1 MSCSDQNASKAKN
14 LQIRGARI
22 SCSHVRSTQS
32 IDESFGWRW
41 EPQRGSQGKAER
53 RLRRNFNLLVSGK
66 RSPHE
71 SCSRTY
77 ERTNACSLSSPSQ
90 STDQRSSSRASTGGS
105 SGALTLALNRAAQHI
120 GLDWIGL
127 SLR

>member
-1 MSCSDQNASKAKN
+1 MSRSDRNESKATN
-14 LQIRGARI
+14 LQISERA
-22 SCSHVRSTQS
+22 SQAATSDQPQA
-32 IDESFGWRW
+32 IDESFGGGW
-41 EPQRGSQGKAER
+41 ERRRGSQGKAER

-66 RSPHE
+66 RPPHE

-77 ERTNACSLSSPSQ
+77 ERTNARSLSSPSQ
-90 STDQRSSSRASTGGS
+90 STDQRSSSRSSTGGGG
-105 SGALTLALNRAAQHI
+105 GALTLALNRAAQHI